1 MNEFRLLLFLL
12 LFSLELLA
20 QNKDKSKIG
29 IQEVVI
35 VKSYSPSLNEVFK
48 IKTNPRVPDSVYTSK
63 KNVSYKIL
71 NVPVISTFQPN
82 KASPLKL
89 KQRKPSSAF
98 NTIFSG
104 AYGNKNQL
112 FLNVSNVTEIDRNQ
126 RFGIRF
132 YKDGFSNNIN
142 NTLLKSN
149 QNYSDFG
156 LNHNLRSSDYNVNT
170 HFKFTSNINNYYG
183 LSGNSLDT
191 FFLRNINPEIRR
203 NNLKIRTHWNW
214 YNFFLR
220 SFEFQAN
227 ITSDNFNTVEQQI
240 ALKNNFDFDLGAGK
254 LKGEL
259 KLFGFNTNFESSY
272 YEKNILEFTQGL
284 GAFDLLWQLYKNNF
298 KIKIGAGASYI
309 LGVEK
314 ISNNLVYYPQ
324 VEFLYEKPGNILLPY
339 LKGNGGVTLNTYSSL
354 TKENPYLAPT
364 SNLIP
369 SFSKYNLN
377 IGIRSRLASVLN
389 FDMGFIFDEIENFN
403 FFERLP
409 FDNENNLISYRLSN
423 SFQSNYLDANLY
435 GFRASIRIDLIKDN
449 FVFFE
454 TRYNY
459 YETQKKQIL
468 WNIPSLEMNWES
480 QIKLRDF
487 IALSFY
493 GSLWGVRDSSSR
505 PIFFEQSLVDA
516 QAIPPDVD
524 TLPLF
529 FRTSTHISFK
539 ITEQFDLF
547 IKARFNSSGI
557 HGRWA
562 YYPEAPLLILGGL
575 TYKFDFQY

>member
-1 MNEFRLLLFLL
+1 M
-12 LFSLELLA
+12 
-20 QNKDKSKIG
+20 
-29 IQEVVI
+29 
-35 VKSYSPSLNEVFK
+35 
-48 IKTNPRVPDSVYTSK
+48 
-63 KNVSYKIL
+63 
-71 NVPVISTFQPN
+71 
-82 KASPLKL
+82 
-89 KQRKPSSAF
+89 
-98 NTIFSG
+98 
-104 AYGNKNQL
+104 
-112 FLNVSNVTEIDRNQ
+112 
-126 RFGIRF
+126 
-132 YKDGFSNNIN
+132 
-142 NTLLKSN
+142 
-149 QNYSDFG
+149 
-156 LNHNLRSSDYNVNT
+156 
-170 HFKFTSNINNYYG
+170 
-183 LSGNSLDT
+183 DT

-284 GAFDLLWQLYKNNF
+284 GAFDLFWQLYKNNL

-309 LGVEK
+309 LGVKK

-339 LKGNGGVTLNTYSSL
+339 LKGNGGITLNTYSSL

-423 SFQSNYLDANLY
+423 SFQSNYLDTNLY
-435 GFRASIRIDLIKDN
+435 GFKASIRIDLIKDN

-454 TRYNY
+454 TRYNH
-459 YETQKKQIL
+459 YETQKNQIL

-487 IALSFY
+487 IALSFN

-516 QAIPPDVD
+516 QAIPPDVE

>member
-1 MNEFRLLLFLL
+1 MNEFRLLLLLL
-12 LFSLELLA
+12 LFSLKLLA

-29 IQEVVI
+29 IQEVII

-48 IKTNPRVPDSVYTSK
+48 IKTNPRVPDSIYTSK
-63 KNVSYKIL
+63 KITSYNIL
-71 NVPVISTFQPN
+71 DVPVISTFQPN

-89 KQRKPSSAF
+89 KQRKPSSPF

-142 NTLLKSN
+142 NTLLKSS
-149 QNYSDFG
+149 QNYTDFG

-170 HFKFTSNINNYYG
+170 YFKFTSNTNNYFG
-183 LSGNSLDT
+183 LSSSSWDT
-191 FFLRNINPEIRR
+191 SFLKNINPEIRR

-220 SFEFQAN
+220 SFTFQAN
-227 ITSDNFNTVEQQI
+227 IVTDNFNTVEQQI
-240 ALKNNFDFDLGAGK
+240 ALKNNFDFDLGGGK

-259 KLFGFNTNFESSY
+259 KFFGFNTNFQSSY
-272 YEKNILEFTQGL
+272 FEKNILEFTQGL
-284 GAFDLLWQLYKNNF
+284 SAFDLFWKSNKSNL
-298 KIKIGAGASYI
+298 KIKIGAGVSYL

-314 ISNNLVYYPQ
+314 TSNKFVYYPQ
-324 VEFLYEKPGNILLPY
+324 VELLYNKPGNVLMPY
-339 LKGNGGVTLNTYSSL
+339 LKGNGGLTLNTYSSL
-354 TKENPYLAPT
+354 TKKNPYIAPS

-389 FDMGFIFDEIENFN
+389 FDMGFKFDQIENFN

-409 FDNENNLISYRLSN
+409 FDNDNNLISYRLSN
-423 SFQSNYLDANLY
+423 SFQSNYLDTYLY
-435 GFRASIRIDLIKDN
+435 GFKASIRIDLVKDN

-454 TRYNY
+454 TQYNH
-459 YETQKKQIL
+459 YETKENQIL

-487 IALSFY
+487 IALSFN

-505 PIFFEQSLVDA
+505 PIFFEQSLADA
-516 QAIPPDVD
+516 QAIPAVIE

-547 IKARFNSSGI
+547 LKARFNSSGI

-562 YYPEAPLLILGGL
+562 YYPEAPLLFLGGL
-575 TYKFDFQY
+575 TYKFDFQN

>member
-1 MNEFRLLLFLL
+1 M
-12 LFSLELLA
+12 
-20 QNKDKSKIG
+20 
-29 IQEVVI
+29 
-35 VKSYSPSLNEVFK
+35 
-48 IKTNPRVPDSVYTSK
+48 
-63 KNVSYKIL
+63 
-71 NVPVISTFQPN
+71 
-82 KASPLKL
+82 
-89 KQRKPSSAF
+89 
-98 NTIFSG
+98 
-104 AYGNKNQL
+104 
-112 FLNVSNVTEIDRNQ
+112 
-126 RFGIRF
+126 
-132 YKDGFSNNIN
+132 
-142 NTLLKSN
+142 
-149 QNYSDFG
+149 
-156 LNHNLRSSDYNVNT
+156 
-170 HFKFTSNINNYYG
+170 
-183 LSGNSLDT
+183 
-191 FFLRNINPEIRR
+191 
-203 NNLKIRTHWNW
+203 
-214 YNFFLR
+214 
-220 SFEFQAN
+220 
-227 ITSDNFNTVEQQI
+227 
-240 ALKNNFDFDLGAGK
+240 
-254 LKGEL
+254 
-259 KLFGFNTNFESSY
+259 
-272 YEKNILEFTQGL
+272 
-284 GAFDLLWQLYKNNF
+284 
-298 KIKIGAGASYI
+298 
-309 LGVEK
+309 
-314 ISNNLVYYPQ
+314 
-324 VEFLYEKPGNILLPY
+324 YEKPGNFLLPY

-389 FDMGFIFDEIENFN
+389 FDMGFIFDEIENFD

-423 SFQSNYLDANLY
+423 SFQSNYLDTNLY
-435 GFRASIRIDLIKDN
+435 GFKASIRIDLIKDN

-459 YETQKKQIL
+459 YETQKNQIL

>member
-1 MNEFRLLLFLL
+1 MNKSRLLVFLL
-12 LFSLELLA
+12 LFSLEILA

-29 IQEVVI
+29 RQEVVI

-48 IKTNPRVPDSVYTSK
+48 IKSSPKVPDSIYTSK
-63 KNVSYKIL
+63 KNISYKIL

-89 KQRKPSSAF
+89 KQRKPFSPF

-142 NTLLKSN
+142 NTLLKSS

-170 HFKFTSNINNYYG
+170 HFKFTSNINNYFG
-183 LSGNSLDT
+183 LINNSWDT

-272 YEKNILEFTQGL
+272 YKKNILEFTQGL
-284 GAFDLLWQLYKNNF
+284 GAFDLFWQLYKSNF

-309 LGVEK
+309 LGVGK

-409 FDNENNLISYRLSN
+409 FDNENNLTSYRLSN
-423 SFQSNYLDANLY
+423 SFQSNYLDTNLY
-435 GFRASIRIDLIKDN
+435 GFKASIRIDLIKDN

-454 TRYNY
+454 TRYNH
-459 YETQKKQIL
+459 YETKENQTL

-480 QIKLRDF
+480 QVKLRDF
-487 IALSFY
+487 VVLSFN

-505 PIFFEQSLVDA
+505 PIFFEQSLIDA
-516 QAIPPDVD
+516 QAIPPDVE

-539 ITEQFDLF
+539 ITEQIDLF

-562 YYPEAPLLILGGL
+562 FYPEAPLLVLGGL

>member
-1 MNEFRLLLFLL
+1 MLT
-12 LFSLELLA
+12 
-20 QNKDKSKIG
+20 DI
-29 IQEVVI
+29 
-35 VKSYSPSLNEVFK
+35 SPSLNEAFK
-48 IKTNPRVPDSVYTSK
+48 IKSTPKAPDSVKTSK
-63 KNVSYKIL
+63 KNISYKIL
-71 NVPVISTFQPN
+71 DVPVISTFQPN

-89 KQRKPSSAF
+89 KQRKLFSPL

-112 FLNVSNVTEIDRNQ
+112 YLNISNVTEIDRNQ

-149 QNYSDFG
+149 QNYTDFG

-170 HFKFTSNINNYYG
+170 HFKFTSNTNNYFG
-183 LSGNSLDT
+183 LNSNSWDT

-220 SFEFQAN
+220 SFTFQAN

-259 KLFGFNTNFESSY
+259 KLVGFNTNFESSY

-284 GAFDLLWQLYKNNF
+284 GAFDLFWQSNKSNL
-298 KIKIGAGASYI
+298 KIKIGAGASYL

-314 ISNNLVYYPQ
+314 ISNRLLYYPQ
-324 VEFLYEKPGNILLPY
+324 VELLYKKPGNVLLPY
-339 LKGNGGVTLNTYSSL
+339 FKGNGGITLNTYSSL
-354 TKENPYLAPT
+354 TKTNPYLAPS

-377 IGIRSRLASVLN
+377 LGIRSRLASVLN
-389 FDMGFIFDEIENFN
+389 FDMGFIFDQIENFN

-409 FDNENNLISYRLSN
+409 FDNDNNLISYRLSN
-423 SFQSNYLDANLY
+423 SFQSNYLDAKLY
-435 GFRASIRIDLIKDN
+435 GFKASIRIDLVKDN

-459 YETQKKQIL
+459 YETQEKRIL

-480 QIKLRDF
+480 QVKLRDF
-487 IALSFY
+487 IALSFT
-493 GSLWGVRDSSSR
+493 GSLWGVRDSSLR
-505 PIFFEQSLVDA
+505 PIFFEQSLADA
-516 QAIPPDVD
+516 QAIPPDIE

-539 ITEQFDLF
+539 ITKQFDLF

-562 YYPEAPLLILGGL
+562 YYPEAPLLVLGGL